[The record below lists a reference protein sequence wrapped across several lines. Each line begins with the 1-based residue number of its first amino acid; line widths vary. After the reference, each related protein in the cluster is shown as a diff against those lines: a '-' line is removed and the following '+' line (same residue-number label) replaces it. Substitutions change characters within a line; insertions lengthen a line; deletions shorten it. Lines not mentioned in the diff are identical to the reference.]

1 MFCAQMPQGYKAS
14 VSICQTST
22 RHRALAG
29 RALADAEK
37 ETQKK
42 QGMLPRR
49 GSLARGG
56 LGASDKLQGPELLRE
71 GPAPAGPQARLSVAC
86 GMQSVTCLLGPDE
99 GQYEMSTERRAG
111 NTLSRGRASW
121 GPQGMLGLCA
131 N

>member
-86 GMQSVTCLLGPDE
+86 GT
-99 GQYEMSTERRAG
+99 
-111 NTLSRGRASW
+111 
-121 GPQGMLGLCA
+121 
-131 N
+131 